1 MWMLIYIYVGWFLI
15 EVRISIFLGFIGY
28 FLLML
33 NAIYLVTF
41 ISDIML
47 ILVEMREIICVG
59 PIINFHNNYS
69 YLYYYVSVWKVY
81 CLQLLIC
88 RYRCLDLRRQQM
100 SSNIL
105 LRHKVVK
112 LIRRYLEDLHGFVE
126 VLSSRFIIWV
136 IESLTHRTLVVG
148 IWYPLFIFTFFFC
161 S

>member
-1 MWMLIYIYVGWFLI
+1 MLIYIYVGWFLI

-88 RYRCLDLRRQQM
+88 RYQCLDLRRQQM

-126 VLSSRFIIWV
+126 VLSSRFSIWV

-148 IWYPLFIFTFFFC
+148 IWYPLFIFTFFLFIR
-161 S
+161 